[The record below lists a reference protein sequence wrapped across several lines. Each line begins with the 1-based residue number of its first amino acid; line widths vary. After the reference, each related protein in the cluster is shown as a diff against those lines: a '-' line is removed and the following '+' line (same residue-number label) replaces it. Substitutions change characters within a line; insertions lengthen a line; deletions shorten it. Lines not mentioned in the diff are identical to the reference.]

1 MNSQKQLKQY
11 NSNKND
17 PQSSFESSNHTK
29 LNELNSELAVL
40 QSLVSEQIIY
50 IKKYLQE
57 INDLYQQNENT
68 LRILF
73 TFIRQT
79 DDLKKKAKWKIE

>member
-1 MNSQKQLKQY
+1 MNSQKQVKQY

-17 PQSSFESSNHTK
+17 PQSSFERSNHTK

-73 TFIRQT
+73 TFIRQP
-79 DDLKKKAKWKIE
+79 DDLKKKEK

>member
-1 MNSQKQLKQY
+1 MNSQKQVKQY

-17 PQSSFESSNHTK
+17 PQSSFERSNHTK

-73 TFIRQT
+73 TFIRQP

>member
-29 LNELNSELAVL
+29 LNELNSKLAVL

-73 TFIRQT
+73 TFIRQP
-79 DDLKKKAKWKIE
+79 DDLKKKAK

>member
-1 MNSQKQLKQY
+1 MNSQKQVKQY
-11 NSNKND
+11 NSNEND
-17 PQSSFESSNHTK
+17 PQSSSERSNHTK

-73 TFIRQT
+73 TFIRQP
-79 DDLKKKAKWKIE
+79 DDLKKKAK